1 MSTSETGLSVGGTP
15 EKRPLSG
22 AALKVMLNPK
32 QKGLLLLH
40 IKVAPVLAI
49 GAPILTPVL
58 AIGAPILTPLH
69 PGSLGL
75 GF

>member
-1 MSTSETGLSVGGTP
+1 
-15 EKRPLSG
+15 
-22 AALKVMLNPK
+22 MLNPK